1 MSDAQST
8 VREFYGAL
16 AAGNPPAA
24 FGLLAPDVEWT
35 EAERSPYY
43 AGTWKGLD
51 QVLAGLFH
59 RIGADFE
66 GFAAK
71 PDEFVADGDRVAVFG
86 NYSGHVK
93 ASGRELAAPFVHSW
107 TVADGKLKRF
117 VQYTDTAKWIEA
129 FQGA

>member
-8 VREFYGAL
+8 VREFYSAL

-24 FGLLAPDVEWT
+24 FALVAPDIEWT

-51 QVLAGLFH
+51 QVVAGLFQPL
-59 RIGADFE
+59 GADVE

-71 PDEFVADGDRVAVFG
+71 PDEFIAQGDRVAVLG
-86 NYSGHVK
+86 NYSGKVRG
-93 ASGRELAAPFVHSW
+93 SGRDLNAPFVHSW
-107 TVADGKLKRF
+107 TVADGKLKKF

-129 FQGA
+129 FQGK